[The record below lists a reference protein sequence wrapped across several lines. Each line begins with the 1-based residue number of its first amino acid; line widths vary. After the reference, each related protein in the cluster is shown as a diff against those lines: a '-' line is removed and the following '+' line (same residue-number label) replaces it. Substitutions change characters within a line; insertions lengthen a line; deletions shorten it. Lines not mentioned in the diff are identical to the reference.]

1 LATDEAVG
9 LMCECFNDKFTPLFK
24 HEVAFVLGQMA
35 KTASKALTK
44 LEQVLQ
50 DENENSIVRHETALA
65 LGEIAEGKELLE
77 KYSTHK
83 DQLVAES
90 CIIATEFVDFWK
102 DCC

>member
-1 LATDEAVG
+1 
-9 LMCECFNDKFTPLFK
+9 MCECFNDKFTPLFK